1 MTKLLRFF
9 LFLGVILLFSQI
21 SCDKPPEGE
30 KKPDPDGHTPV
41 VAIYASSVIMNLPV
55 ADRAELNG
63 IKNPLHLHT
72 ILLPYNCSVSFVLVN
87 EGPVGTVLNYS
98 IDDIGALG
106 GFLDYTNGVGS
117 LKSGEFATITVTVD
131 PNFTRTGL
139 GGLGEG
145 YGSTLVLTINTPG
158 ASNGIKNVVSVH
170 VLDFATEVQKLIGTW
185 KGTWSGVSTGPK
197 KTTPVNG
204 TWTLNLQTVD
214 WLNGTVTATLTWSGI
229 DAWWDNALNDAEA
242 NNSMPHSFNVNRSFV
257 FSNLISS
264 INGPRPCFDGVSLHL
279 PHSKY
284 FGYFEEIG
292 YVPDPTNPDFHFGF
306 STDLKSI
313 LGGLNQTASS
323 WSSMWLDPIVK
334 GHYGYSSGFLQ
345 GSKVN

>member
-1 MTKLLRFF
+1 MKLLRYI
-9 LFLGVILLFSQI
+9 LFLGIIVLFSLI
-21 SCDKPPEGE
+21 SCDKLPGGD
-30 KKPDPDGHTPV
+30 KKPDPDGQTPV
-41 VAIYASSVIMNLPV
+41 VAIYASSIVMNLPV

-63 IKNPLHLHT
+63 TKNPLHLYT
-72 ILLPYNCSVSFVLVN
+72 ILLPYNCSVSFVIVN

-117 LKSGEFATITVTVD
+117 LKSGEYAAITVTVD

-158 ASNGIKNVVSVH
+158 ASNYKKNVVSVH
-170 VLDFATEVQKLIGTW
+170 VLDFAIEVQKLIGTW
-185 KGTWSGVSTGPK
+185 KGTWSGLSYGPK
-197 KTTPVNG
+197 KTTPING
-204 TWTLNLQTVD
+204 TWTLNLQTID
-214 WLNGTVTATLTWSGI
+214 WLNGTVTAALSWSGN
-229 DAWWDNALNDAEA
+229 DAWWDFAINDTEAL
-242 NNSMPHSFNVNRSFV
+242 NSMPHSFNVNRSFV

-264 INGPRPCFDGVSLHL
+264 INGPRPCFDGVNLQL
-279 PHSKY
+279 PHSKH

-292 YVPDPTNPDFHFGF
+292 YVPDPSNPNFHFNF
-306 STDLKSI
+306 SPDLTSI
-313 LGGLNQTASS
+313 VVGVDQSASS
-323 WSSMWLDPIVK
+323 WSSYWWSPLVK
-334 GHYGYSSGFLQ
+334 GYYGYSSGFLQ

>member
-1 MTKLLRFF
+1 MMKLSRFF
-9 LFLGVILLFSQI
+9 LFLGVIVLFSQI
-21 SCDKPPEGE
+21 SCDKLPGGE

-41 VAIYASSVIMNLPV
+41 VAIYASSIMLNLPV

-63 IKNPLHLHT
+63 TKNSLHLHT
-72 ILLPYNCSVSFVLVN
+72 ILLPYNCSVSFVIVN

-145 YGSTLVLTINTPG
+145 DGSTLVLTINTPG
-158 ASNGIKNVVSVH
+158 ASNYKKNVVSVH
-170 VLDFATEVQKLIGTW
+170 VLDFATEVQKLCGIW
-185 KGTWSGVSTGPK
+185 KGTWSGVSSGPK
-197 KTTPVNG
+197 TTTPVSG
-204 TWTLNLQTVD
+204 TWTLNILTID
-214 WLNGTVTATLTWSGI
+214 WINSSATATLSWSGN
-229 DAWWDNALNDAEA
+229 DAWWDYAGTDAEA
-242 NNSMPHSFNVNRSFV
+242 INSKPHFINVNRFFEFSDRISF
-257 FSNLISS
+257 
-264 INGPRPCFDGVSLHL
+264 INGPRPCFDGVSLQL
-279 PHSKY
+279 PHSKH

-292 YVPDPTNPDFHFGF
+292 YVPDPSNPDFHFNF
-306 STDLKSI
+306 SSDLKSI
-313 LGGLNQTASS
+313 VGGVDQSASS

-334 GHYGYSSGFLQ
+334 GHYGYSFGFMQ